1 MVNAV
6 CFGNNAKHHKPMDTV
21 NTIHSE
27 EKLQLIIQYQQHPTF
42 HTATKTEFTPRQG
55 CLL

>member
-6 CFGNNAKHHKPMDTV
+6 CFGNNAKHHKPKDTV

-27 EKLQLIIQYQQHPTF
+27 EKLQLIIQYQQHCTF
-42 HTATKTEFTPRQG
+42 HTATKTEFTPHQG